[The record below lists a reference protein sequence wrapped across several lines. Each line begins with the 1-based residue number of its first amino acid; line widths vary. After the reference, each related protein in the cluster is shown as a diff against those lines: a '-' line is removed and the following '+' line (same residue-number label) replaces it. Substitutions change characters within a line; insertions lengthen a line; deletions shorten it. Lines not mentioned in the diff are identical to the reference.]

1 MRDNYGGKAKGYGCA
16 KKGADADELSLSA
29 SPCPTAVGM
38 GSSGDAVPR
47 RSSRNGA
54 LIFGIAVFIVS
65 FFAVLGCS
73 FAIWGDV
80 DAIAIVVALMVATL
94 ACSSL
99 HVALSWERVVILRLV
114 KVNRVAGPG
123 VYATIPV
130 IEHGTM
136 RVDQRTMC
144 TTFYAERTLTA
155 DLIPVSVDAVLYWI
169 VRDAEQA
176 CTEVG
181 DYYVAVTCLAQTA
194 LREAVGRKAVAEVA
208 LARNELDIEIEE
220 DVARISSDW
229 GIDIIA
235 VKVRDIVSP
244 EELQESMSLEARADR
259 ERNARMTVA
268 SVEADLAE
276 ALSEAA
282 KIYADSENAMK
293 LRTMLMQYET
303 VNESGGTVVTV
314 PTAVSD
320 GFAEG
325 VQIR

>member
-1 MRDNYGGKAKGYGCA
+1 MRNNNGGKGKGHRLT
-16 KKGADADELSLSA
+16 KKDIGKDASSLPMSLY
-29 SPCPTAVGM
+29 PTAVGM
-38 GSSGDAVPR
+38 GASENAIPR

-54 LIFGIAVFIVS
+54 LIFGVAIFVAAFLV
-65 FFAVLGCS
+65 VLGCY
-73 FAIWGDV
+73 FAAWGNV
-80 DAIAIVVALMVATL
+80 DAIAIVVALAVATV
-94 ACSSL
+94 ACSTL
-99 HVALSWERVVILRLV
+99 HVALSWERVVILRLG

-144 TTFYAERTLTA
+144 TAFFAERTLTA
-155 DLIPVSVDAVLYWI
+155 DLVPVSVDAVLYWI

-176 CTEVG
+176 CTEVE

-220 DVARISSDW
+220 DIARISSDW

-235 VKVRDIVSP
+235 VKVRDIVIP

-259 ERNARMTVA
+259 ERNARMAVA

-282 KIYADSENAMK
+282 EIYANSENAMK
-293 LRTMLMQYET
+293 LRAMLMQYET
-303 VNESGGTVVTV
+303 VKESGGTVVTV

-325 VQIR
+325 VQKR